1 MAQSSANVS
10 RMSQRA
16 PQRFHSV
23 LLFAAL
29 LALAAI
35 ALLLSL
41 AIGSVPLGVRDVLA
55 TVLGDGEP
63 LHRTL
68 VMDLR
73 LPRALTAFATGGL
86 LALAGAL
93 MQVLL
98 RNPLADPYVLGVS
111 GGAAV
116 GALSM
121 LILGAASFWVGGAAF
136 AGALLST
143 LLVFSLAHGRGGWTP
158 TRLLLTGVV
167 VAAGWGAL
175 ISLLLALGPDGS
187 LRNMLFWLMGDLS
200 YASSSGVQWLI
211 LGAGLVALLPFS
223 RHLNLLA
230 RGELQARTL
239 GVAVQPLN
247 IGIYL
252 AASLFTAVAVTQGG
266 SIGFVGLVI
275 PHMLRLSVGAD
286 HRRLLPGAVLAGGTL
301 LVLADTLART
311 LLAPRQLPVGV
322 VTAFIGVPLFLY
334 LLNRSRSSI

>member
-1 MAQSSANVS
+1 MPHRISL
-10 RMSQRA
+10 
-16 PQRFHSV
+16 P
-23 LLFAAL
+23 LLLILLLPLAAAAL
-29 LALAAI
+29 LLALI
-35 ALLLSL
+35 A
-41 AIGSVPLGVRDVLA
+41 GSVTLEPADVLA
-55 TVLGDGEP
+55 VLAGNGDAM
-63 LHRTL
+63 HRML
-68 VMDLR
+68 LLDLR
-73 LPRALTAFATGGL
+73 LPRAFTAFATGGL

-116 GALSM
+116 GALCM
-121 LILGAASFWVGGAAF
+121 LMLGAASFWVGGAAF

-175 ISLLLALGPDGS
+175 ISLLLTLGPDGS

-200 YASSSGVQWLI
+200 YATSSGVEWAVLA
-211 LGAGLVALLPFS
+211 AGLAVLLPFS

-230 RGELQARTL
+230 RGDLQARAL
-239 GVAVQPLN
+239 GVPVQPLSL
-247 IGIYL
+247 GIYL
-252 AASLFTAVAVTQGG
+252 AASLFTAVAVMQGG

-275 PHMLRLSVGAD
+275 PHMVRLTAGAD
-286 HRRLLPGAVLAGGTL
+286 HRRLLPVSVLAGGTL